1 MFEHVGLALRV
12 LRELKGVSQAG
23 LARQAGLGKS
33 QLSKYENG
41 KDLPKL
47 DSLAK
52 VLSAL
57 EAEPLA
63 LFYLDHFLARLAAQ
77 ESCEA
82 LLIDTKFGPEFS
94 GSQRGFT
101 RLFDDIL
108 LLFKAQIEARI
119 RGVGSES

>member
-12 LRELKGVSQAG
+12 LRELKGISQAR

-63 LFYLDHFLARLAAQ
+63 LFYLDHFLVRLAAQ

-94 GSQRGFT
+94 DSQRGFT
-101 RLFDDIL
+101 RLLDDIL

-119 RGVGSES
+119 RGAGSES

>member
-1 MFEHVGLALRV
+1 MFKHVGLALRV

-63 LFYLDHFLARLAAQ
+63 LFYLDHFLAKLAAQ

-82 LLIDTKFGPEFS
+82 LLIDTKLGPEFS

-101 RLFDDIL
+101 RLLDDIL
-108 LLFKAQIEARI
+108 LLFKAQIEERI
-119 RGVGSES
+119 RGAGSEF